1 MAAASA
7 HHPIAVYGAIVANAL
22 IAVIKFVAAF
32 LTGSSAMLSEGIH
45 SVVDTGNQ
53 LLLLLGIHKSKKPAD
68 ESHPF
73 GHGKDLYFW
82 GLVVAMLLFGI
93 GGGMSMYEGIS
104 HLRHP
109 SELSDP
115 TWSYVVLGLAFILE
129 AVVLVIAVR
138 ELLRQKPEGANWWQ
152 AMRLSKDPAIY
163 IVVAEDAAALA
174 GVTVA
179 AGGIF
184 LGHLLNDPF
193 WDGAASIVIGLI
205 LSIVAVFLAYESKG
219 LLLGE
224 SADPVIVRAVK
235 AMAEGD
241 EAVQAVQSPLTMHFG
256 PHNVLLT
263 MSVQFKPH
271 LSGAELV
278 AGIDRLETAI
288 KKKFPQV
295 TRIFIEAG
303 SFTERPTDSSGKT
316 GDAAGEISPA

>member
-1 MAAASA
+1 MASGSAA
-7 HHPIAVYGAIVANAL
+7 HPIAVYGAIAANAI
-22 IAVIKFVAAF
+22 IAVIKFIAAYI
-32 LTGSSAMLSEGIH
+32 TGSSAMVSEGIH

-68 ESHPF
+68 EMHPF

-93 GGGMSMYEGIS
+93 GGGMSIYEGIS

-115 TWSYVVLGLAFILE
+115 TWSYVVLALAFVIE
-129 AVVLVIAVR
+129 AIVLVIAVR
-138 ELLRQKPEGANWWQ
+138 ELLRQKPKGANWWQ
-152 AMRLSKDPAIY
+152 AMRASKDPAIY
-163 IVVAEDAAALA
+163 VVVAEDAAALA
-174 GVTVA
+174 GVMVA

-184 LGHLLNDPF
+184 LGHWLNNPL
-193 WDGAASIVIGLI
+193 WDGAASIVIGVI
-205 LSIVAVFLAYESKG
+205 LAVVAVFLAYESKG

-235 AMAEGD
+235 ALAEGD
-241 EAVQAVQSPLTMHFG
+241 AAVRAVQSPLTMHFG

-263 MSVQFKPH
+263 MAVEFKPH
-271 LSGAELV
+271 LTGAELV
-278 AGIDRLETAI
+278 AGVDRLQAGI

-295 TRIFIEAG
+295 TRIFIEAD
-303 SFTERPTDSSGKT
+303 SFTDGAKDVASDHKAIT
-316 GDAAGEISPA
+316 GDTAPA